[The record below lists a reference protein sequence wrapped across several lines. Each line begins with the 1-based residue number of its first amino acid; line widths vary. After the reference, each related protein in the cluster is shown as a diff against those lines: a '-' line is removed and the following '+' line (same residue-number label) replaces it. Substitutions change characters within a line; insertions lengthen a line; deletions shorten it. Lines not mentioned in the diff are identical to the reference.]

1 MCRPCLSYKTGR
13 LGWYCGQVLSL
24 SVLAYFRLIFAMLQ
38 LRSLALLQVLAAL
51 AGSVSA
57 FDQSTTTLEIVNKN
71 IQPDGYPRP

>member
-1 MCRPCLSYKTGR
+1 
-13 LGWYCGQVLSL
+13 
-24 SVLAYFRLIFAMLQ
+24 MLQ